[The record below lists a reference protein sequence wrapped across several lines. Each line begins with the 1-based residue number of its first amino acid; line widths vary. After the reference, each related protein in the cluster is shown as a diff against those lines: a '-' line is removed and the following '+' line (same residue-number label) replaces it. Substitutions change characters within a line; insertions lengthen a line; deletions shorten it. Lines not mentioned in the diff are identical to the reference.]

1 MYMPG
6 EENSREGS
14 SRFKGPETGTC
25 QVLAGDKEERHS
37 RRDWKGNGRVIS
49 GPISHCNEYDFYAE

>member
-6 EENSREGS
+6 EENSRQGS

-25 QVLAGDKEERHS
+25 QVLAGDEEERHS
-37 RRDWKGNGRVIS
+37 RQDWKGNGRVII
-49 GPISHCNEYDFYAE
+49 GPYKPL